1 MRLSELI
8 GVVEGATVQGP
19 ADIEVRGLT
28 HDSRA
33 VRAGDVFFAVRGGH
47 VDGAAFIT
55 DAVRKGAVAV
65 VAEAA
70 WFPAPGVAAVSVP
83 SVRGAMA
90 SMARLFRGMPDRRLK
105 MVGVTGTNGK
115 TTTTFLVRHLL
126 ERAGVRCG
134 LMGTVRYEMG
144 DRILPAARTTPESCE
159 FYWLLSKMIEEGCG
173 AAAIEVS
180 SHALAQDRV
189 AGAEFDVA
197 VFTNLSRDHLD
208 FHPTMGD
215 YFEAKRRLFTGHAKA
230 GVGATAVIN
239 AGDERG
245 RRLLDDEAVAFRK
258 VSYGACGA
266 DIGWKLEGWTPTG
279 GRVEFSA
286 GAEREAVFLPL
297 VGEFNLENAA
307 AAIGSAMA
315 LGMAFRDAVRWLGD
329 APPVPGRLE
338 RVPGARGF
346 SVLVDYAHT
355 DDALAKA
362 LGVLKGLP
370 HRRLICVFGCGG
382 DRDRSKRPLMGRA
395 ASTLA
400 DLVLLTSDNPRG
412 EEPAAIISEILAGL
426 ADGTAHEVIQDRR
439 AAIRRA
445 IEVAG
450 EGDIV
455 LIAGKGH
462 ETYQEIAGAR
472 FPFDDREVAAAALGE
487 RCAG

>member
-8 GVVEGATVQGP
+8 AVVDGATVQGP

-33 VRAGDVFFAVRGGH
+33 VRAGDIFFAVRGGH
-47 VDGAAFIT
+47 ADGASFVP

-70 WFPAPGVAAVSVP
+70 WSPAPGVAAVSVP
-83 SVRGAMA
+83 SIRGAMA
-90 SMARLFRGMPDRRLK
+90 KMARHFRGMPDRRLK

-126 ERAGVRCG
+126 ERAGMRCG

-144 DRILPAARTTPESCE
+144 ERILPALRTTPESCE
-159 FYWLLSKMIEEGCG
+159 FYWLLSKMVESGCG

-180 SHALAQDRV
+180 SHALAQNRV
-189 AGAEFDVA
+189 GGAEFDVA

-208 FHPTMGD
+208 FHATMED
-215 YFEAKRRLFTGHAKA
+215 YFLAKRRLFVEHAKA
-230 GVGATAVIN
+230 GGTAVIN

-245 RRLLDDEAVAFRK
+245 RSLIADEAVAFRK
-258 VSYGACGA
+258 VSYAASGA
-266 DIGWKLEGWTPTG
+266 DLGWRLDGWTAAG
-279 GRVEFSA
+279 GRVEFRCGDA
-286 GAEREAVFLPL
+286 RETVNLPL

-307 AAIGSAMA
+307 AAIGSVMA
-315 LGMAFRDAVRWLGD
+315 LGVAFRDAVRWLAD

-338 RVPGARGF
+338 PVAGARGF
-346 SVLVDYAHT
+346 RVLVDYAHT

-382 DRDRSKRPLMGRA
+382 DRDRTKRPLMGRA
-395 ASTLA
+395 ASALS
-400 DLVLLTSDNPRG
+400 DHVILTSDNPRS
-412 EEPAAIISEILAGL
+412 EEPAAILAEIRGGL
-426 ADGTAHEVIQDRR
+426 TEGTAYEVIEDRR
-439 AAIRRA
+439 DAIRRA
-445 IEVAG
+445 IGMAG

-462 ETYQEIAGAR
+462 ETYQEIGGAR
-472 FPFDDREVAAAALGE
+472 FPFDDREVAAEAMGA

>member
-1 MRLSELI
+1 MKLSQL
-8 GVVEGATVQGP
+8 VAAVEGASVQGP
-19 ADIEVRGLT
+19 ADIDVRGLA
-28 HDSRA
+28 HDSRV

-47 VDGAAFIT
+47 VDGTSFVP

-65 VAEAA
+65 VAEEA
-70 WFPAPGVAAVSVP
+70 WSPSPGVAAVSVP
-83 SVRGAMA
+83 SVRLAMA
-90 SMARLFRGMPDRRLK
+90 AMARLFRGMPDRRLK

-115 TTTTFLVRHLL
+115 TTTAFLVRHLL

-144 DRILPAARTTPESCE
+144 ERILPAARTTPESCE
-159 FYWLLSKMIEEGCG
+159 FYWLLSKMIAAGCG
-173 AAAIEVS
+173 AASIEVS

-208 FHPTMGD
+208 FHGTMED
-215 YFEAKRRLFTGHAKA
+215 YFQAKRRLFVGHAKE
-230 GVGATAVIN
+230 GATAVIN
-239 AGDERG
+239 AGDGRG
-245 RRLLDDEAVAFRK
+245 RELLADPGVAFRK
-258 VSYGACGA
+258 VSYGASGA
-266 DIGWKLEGWTPTG
+266 DIGWRLDGWTPVG

-286 GAEREAVFLPL
+286 AGEREAVLLPL

-307 AAIGSAMA
+307 AAIGSAVA
-315 LGMAFRDAVRWLGD
+315 LGVAFRDAVRWLAD

-338 RVPGARGF
+338 RVPGTGAF
-346 SVLVDYAHT
+346 TVLVDYAHT

-395 ASTLA
+395 ASGLS
-400 DLVLLTSDNPRG
+400 DLVILTSDNPRS
-412 EEPAAIISEILAGL
+412 EDPAAIISEVRAGL
-426 ADGTAHEVIQDRR
+426 VDGKDHEVIEDRR

-445 IEVAG
+445 IGLAS

-462 ETYQEIAGAR
+462 ETYQEIGGAR
-472 FPFDDREVAAAALGE
+472 FPFDDREVAAEAMGE